1 MSYWLIPAP
10 VRMSI
15 FMNLINFHYAI
26 SPKHFTNSY
35 NEATG
40 MYACACMFAHLYCLE
55 IRVEITVIESASTVG
70 SVKLLLCHLAFP
82 SIILNH

>member
-1 MSYWLIPAP
+1 
-10 VRMSI
+10 
-15 FMNLINFHYAI
+15 MNLINFHCAL
-26 SPKHFTNSY
+26 SPKHFTYSY

-40 MYACACMFAHLYCLE
+40 MYACACMFAHLYYLE
-55 IRVEITVIESASTVG
+55 MRVEITVIESASTVG